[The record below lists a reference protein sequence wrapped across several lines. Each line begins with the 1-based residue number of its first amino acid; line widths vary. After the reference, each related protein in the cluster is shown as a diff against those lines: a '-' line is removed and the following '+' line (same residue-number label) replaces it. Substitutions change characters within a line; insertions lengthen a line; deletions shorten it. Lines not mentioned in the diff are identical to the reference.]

1 MRLSD
6 KVYSDLKK
14 DVFLAKYKPNELI
27 VEGDIA
33 KKYGVSKVTAGE
45 ALHRLCSEG
54 HLTSYPRSGYMVTML
69 TPQEMKQLNRMRI
82 AVESLIMDLLCENPD
97 PDGLE
102 SLKTLIKSD
111 FSKDYNVS
119 EINNRFHMAMAEMT
133 HNKYVISQMES
144 LLGSASRVEQSVEYS
159 KERWQDYHK
168 KMIEAL
174 KARDATLAKAHLVA
188 DINQR

>member
-1 MRLSD
+1 M
-6 KVYSDLKK
+6 YSELKT
-14 DVFLAKYKPNELI
+14 DIFLAKYKPNVLI

-33 KKYGVSKVTAGE
+33 KKYGISKVTAGE

-82 AVESLIMDLLCENPD
+82 AVESLIAEILCEEVSD
-97 PDGLE
+97 ESIE
-102 SLKTLIKSD
+102 SLLLLVKPNFKETD
-111 FSKDYNVS
+111 NVS
-119 EINNRFHMAMAEMT
+119 EINNRFHMALANLT
-133 HNKYVISQMES
+133 KNIYIITQMES

-159 KERWQDYHK
+159 KERWQDYHTK
-168 KMIEAL
+168 LIGAL
-174 KARDATLAKAHLVA
+174 KARDTTLAKVHLVA

>member
-6 KVYSDLKK
+6 KVYSELKT
-14 DVFLAKYKPNELI
+14 DIFLAKYKPNELI

-69 TPQEMKQLNRMRI
+69 TPQEIKQLNRMRI
-82 AVESLIMDLLCENPD
+82 AVEALTVEILCEEASD
-97 PDGLE
+97 E
-102 SLKTLIKSD
+102 SIGSLLPLVKAD
-111 FSKDYNVS
+111 FKETDNVS
-119 EINNRFHMAMAEMT
+119 EINNRFHMALANLT
-133 HNKYVISQMES
+133 KNKYVITQTES
-144 LLGSASRVEQSVEYS
+144 LLGSASRVEQSVKYS
-159 KERWQDYHK
+159 KERWQDYHIK
-168 KMIEAL
+168 LIEAL
-174 KARDATLAKAHLVA
+174 KARDMILAKAHLVA

>member
-27 VEGDIA
+27 VESDIA
-33 KKYGVSKVTAGE
+33 RKYGVSKVTAGE
-45 ALHRLCSEG
+45 ALHRLCGEG

-69 TPQEMKQLNRMRI
+69 TPQEMRQLNRMRI
-82 AVESLIMDLLCENPD
+82 AVESLMMELLCEDPD
-97 PDGLE
+97 PQGLE
-102 SLKTLIKSD
+102 ALWAFIKPEFD
-111 FSKDYNVS
+111 QTDNVS
-119 EINNRFHMAMAEMT
+119 EINSRFHMAMAEMT
-133 HNKYVISQMES
+133 NNKYVISLMET

-159 KERWQDYHK
+159 KERWQDYHS
-168 KMIEAL
+168 KMIDAL
-174 KARDATLAKAHLVA
+174 KARDVTLAKAHLVA

>member
-6 KVYSDLKK
+6 KVYSALKN
-14 DVFLAKYKPNELI
+14 DVFLAKYKPNVLI

-54 HLTSYPRSGYMVTML
+54 HLTSYPRSGYMVTLL

-82 AVESLIMDLLCENPD
+82 AVEVLTVEIICQEASDEAI
-97 PDGLE
+97 E
-102 SLKTLIKSD
+102 SLRQLIKTD
-111 FSKDYNVS
+111 FQETDNVS
-119 EINNRFHMAMAEMT
+119 EINNGFHMALANLT
-133 HNKYVISQMES
+133 HNMYIIPQTES
-144 LLGSASRVEQSVEYS
+144 LLGSASRVEQSVKYS
-159 KERWQDYHK
+159 KERWQDYHVK
-168 KMIEAL
+168 LIEAL
-174 KARDATLAKAHLVA
+174 KARDMPLAKAHLVA

>member
-6 KVYSDLKK
+6 KVYSELKT
-14 DVFLAKYKPNELI
+14 DIFLAKYKPNVLI

-69 TPQEMKQLNRMRI
+69 TPQEIKQLNRMRI
-82 AVESLIMDLLCENPD
+82 AVEALMVEILCEEASD
-97 PDGLE
+97 ESIE
-102 SLKTLIKSD
+102 SLLPLVKAD
-111 FSKDYNVS
+111 FKETDNVS
-119 EINNRFHMAMAEMT
+119 EINNRFHMALANLT
-133 HNKYVISQMES
+133 KNKYVITQTES
-144 LLGSASRVEQSVEYS
+144 LLGSASRVEQSVKYS
-159 KERWQDYHK
+159 KERWQDYHIK
-168 KMIEAL
+168 LIEAL
-174 KARDATLAKAHLVA
+174 KARDMILAKAHLVA